1 MWASLVILHS
11 HKLGRSQETVE
22 GLVDWHTCM
31 RSVYIGDQR
40 LLNTTSYY
48 TLYDYEV
55 YTGYK
60 AYSFL
65 LEIVS
70 GVRSKLYGE
79 TEVQS
84 QFNERFSKQN
94 LLDSPLSSYLIR
106 LKDQILENVKQI
118 RSEYMKGK
126 GRLTYGGAADSLLPK
141 DTSIAVYGTGKLAE
155 SILVH
160 LIKRNRNIILVGR
173 NLERMDFLKST
184 YKVEITHLG
193 VFQPKRHSIVIA
205 SPYFPI
211 EVTKE
216 MPSNSIVL
224 DFRGEVIPPFPY
236 EFNHLKYYSFQFIL
250 NKIQE
255 TKENEA
261 YLKPIVLKRIQELT
275 HERENDVVQI
285 PNGWEDIHW
294 LI

>member
-40 LLNTTSYY
+40 LLSTTSYY

-55 YTGYK
+55 HTGYK
-60 AYSFL
+60 AYSLL

-205 SPYFPI
+205 SPHFPL

-216 MPSNSIVL
+216 MSPNSIVL

>member
-40 LLNTTSYY
+40 LLCTASYY

-70 GVRSKLYGE
+70 GVHSKLYGE

-94 LLDSPLSSYLIR
+94 LLESPLSSYLIR
-106 LKDQILENVKQI
+106 LKNQILENVKQI

-141 DTSIAVYGTGKLAE
+141 GSPVAVYGTGKLAE

-160 LIKRNRNIILVGR
+160 LIKKNRKIILVGR
-173 NLERMDFLKST
+173 NLERMDFLKSI
-184 YKVEITHLG
+184 YNVEIAHHG
-193 VFQPKRHSIVIA
+193 VFQPYDHSIVIA
-205 SPYFPI
+205 SPHFPL

-216 MPSNSIVL
+216 MSSNSIIL
-224 DFRGEVIPPFPY
+224 DFRSEVTLQFPY
-236 EFNHLKYYSFQFIL
+236 EFTHHKYYSFQSIL

-255 TKENEA
+255 TKDNEIH
-261 YLKPIVLKRIQELT
+261 LKPIVLKRIQELT
-275 HERENDVVQI
+275 QDRENDVVQI